1 VRADGSGADRFR
13 FSVAVYFC
21 VIAGL
26 CAIVHPGATAECETC
41 RTAGKITELPVPDL
55 RVYLTDGFADDHVV
69 ISVDGRT
76 VFDQTGITTKKMIGL
91 AKQVAP
97 VPVPGDT
104 AKLEVKLPEKNLAAT
119 FDVDLS
125 KGSHVPVTLENGR
138 LLHSVQ
144 KQIGFM

>member
-1 VRADGSGADRFR
+1 MT
-13 FSVAVYFC
+13 
-21 VIAGL
+21 GL
-26 CAIVHPGATAECETC
+26 CAIVQAGATAECETC
-41 RTAGKITELPVPDL
+41 RPRGETTELPVPDL
-55 RVYLTDGFADDHVV
+55 RVYLTDGFANDHVV

-91 AKQVAP
+91 AKQLAP

-125 KGSHVPVTLENGR
+125 KGSHVPVTLENGQLR
-138 LLHSVQ
+138 HSVQ
-144 KQIGFM
+144 SKIGFM